1 MAILVKVFAA
11 YMSLIYVG
19 HIIKK
24 RQVLQHLKKYRKSSF
39 CMNKIRTRVAETIK
53 LAGLLLKIFQ
63 HLQKAGWL
71 TLPVLCM

>member
-1 MAILVKVFAA
+1 
-11 YMSLIYVG
+11 MSL
-19 HIIKK
+19 KK
-24 RQVLQHLKKYRKSSF
+24 ASTPTFKKYRKLSF
-39 CMNKIRTRVAETIK
+39 CMNKIGTRVAETIK